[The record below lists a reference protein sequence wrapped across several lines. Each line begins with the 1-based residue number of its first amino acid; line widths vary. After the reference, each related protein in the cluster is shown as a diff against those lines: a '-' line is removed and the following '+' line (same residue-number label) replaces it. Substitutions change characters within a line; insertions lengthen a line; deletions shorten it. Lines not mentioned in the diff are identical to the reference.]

1 MHFTG
6 VLCAYVVV
14 CEAYTAPTI
23 ALPYSSLKYSGPGTT
38 QQTASSWEL
47 VDIHEFPVLSS
58 QLEFFHLTIDV
69 NTEETLI

>member
-14 CEAYTAPTI
+14 CEAYAAPTI
-23 ALPYSSLKYSGPGTT
+23 ALPYSTLKYSGPGTT
-38 QQTASSWEL
+38 QQTASSREL